1 MQIYKRR
8 NAVIEW
14 IVPRRARRRRLER
27 RLNAIAG
34 HRRHDRRRLAV
45 GAGLAAA
52 VLAVTAGAL
61 VVVRR
66 STGQASTA

>member
-1 MQIYKRR
+1 MQIYTRR
-8 NAVIEW
+8 NAVIGW
-14 IVPRRARRRRLER
+14 IVTRRTRRRLER

>member
-1 MQIYKRR
+1 MQIYTRR
-8 NAVIEW
+8 NAVIGW
-14 IVPRRARRRRLER
+14 IVTRRTRRRLER

-45 GAGLAAA
+45 GAGLAAG
-52 VLAVTAGAL
+52 LAVAAGAL

-66 STGQASTA
+66 STGQAQTA